1 MSETPCSESG
11 FETITVTATGT
22 VITGITEDTGT
33 RRWNTATIGCRATNR
48 RLRRLVRPLRRLHR
62 HAGPHRRR
70 TIRNPDRTTAD
81 VPAVGDREAPVRAR
95 VLDKRRFAGSY
106 EHG

>member
-1 MSETPCSESG
+1 M
-11 FETITVTATGT
+11 ATGT
-22 VITGITEDTGT
+22 VTTGITEDTGT

-48 RLRRLVRPLRRLHR
+48 RLRRLVRPLLRLHR

-70 TIRNPDRTTAD
+70 IIRNPDRTTAD
-81 VPAVGDREAPVRAR
+81 VPAVGDREAPVRTR
-95 VLDKRRFAGSY
+95 VPDKRRFAGSY